1 MAFTLMTWSSRTAY
15 CSREKLS
22 FFTVIWV
29 FLPPFFS
36 RLPPCNFILR
46 NRHRRLNVLYRLSKY
61 EGESRMWNGY
71 IDNASSCSYHCF
83 DHASSQLFSFFIFLC
98 DYAKQITALIIA
110 DTWAKPPHFGSEG
123 ILQQMINTASL
134 SHLRHTFV
142 CSFLKETDPW
152 QSNLRPVY
160 RLCHKTVCRLH
171 LFPNLLLCVEWISH
185 MLLLQ
190 IFWSKCNFVWWND
203 NNWY

>member
-1 MAFTLMTWSSRTAY
+1 MCYIGCQNMRQNPGCEMDILITPPHAVITVLIMLH
-15 CSREKLS
+15 LS
-22 FFTVIWV
+22 FFS
-29 FLPPFFS
+29 FF
-36 RLPPCNFILR
+36 F
-46 NRHRRLNVLYRLSKY
+46 
-61 EGESRMWNGY
+61 
-71 IDNASSCSYHCF
+71 
-83 DHASSQLFSFFIFLC
+83 FFIFLC

-110 DTWAKPPHFGSEG
+110 DTWAPPPHFGSEG

-134 SHLRHTFV
+134 SHLWHTFV

-160 RLCHKTVCRLH
+160 RLCHKTVRRLH
-171 LFPNLLLCVEWISH
+171 LFSNLLLCVEWISH

-190 IFWSKCNFVWWND
+190 IFWSKCDFVWWND